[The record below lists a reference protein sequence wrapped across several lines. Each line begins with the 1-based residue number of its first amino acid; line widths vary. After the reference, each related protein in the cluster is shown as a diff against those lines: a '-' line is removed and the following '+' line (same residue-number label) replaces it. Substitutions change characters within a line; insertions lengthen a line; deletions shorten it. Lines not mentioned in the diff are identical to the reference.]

1 MAEPSSPEPQKAAP
15 RSNARIVAGSMP
27 EEILS
32 ERRWQAL
39 IIASTA
45 AVLLFSVYCLS
56 HGITVVFMHLYYF
69 PIVLLAY
76 RYRYRGFSPAA
87 LLAITYVGLVYF
99 YDAGQANII
108 TEAWYRVIVF
118 IGIAAVIA
126 YLSEQL
132 ASAQKA
138 TWEACEVRERYLT
151 LAPAIVIALDSRG
164 AITYLNEQGCNVLG
178 CKPED
183 VIGKSWSDLFVPEK
197 DRDRAKEIFR
207 QIMAGQAGPD
217 RAVDNPVL
225 TRGGAEKIFRWHN
238 SVLHDEDGTIAG
250 TLGFGEEVTGQIQ
263 AEEKIRKLQ
272 QFQESVITNA
282 NVWITVL
289 DPRGNILLWNDA
301 AEAISGYPKSDVLAT
316 ATVWK
321 RLYPD
326 KKYRGKVTGDIRR
339 IIERDNYLE
348 NFETEIQCGDSSKKA
363 IVWNTRGLKNT
374 QGMVTSYI
382 AIGRDITAQKIA
394 EEEARRS
401 SELYREFFTTSRDC
415 IFITSPQGQWIDF
428 NESALELF
436 GYGTREELAR
446 VPLAQ
451 LYRKAEDRGAFL
463 DYIEREG
470 YAKEYPVQLQR
481 RDGTVID
488 TLITTEPIRYANGS
502 VRAYVGTIRDITE
515 RRQAEQQIEE
525 SSRFLATLMD
535 TLPVPIFYK
544 DVSGKYL
551 GCNPPFEEYIGIPR
565 NELIG
570 KTAYDISPKDL
581 ADRYTAA
588 DREIFD
594 NPEPQRYETQVRFAD
609 GSRHDVIFYKAPF
622 FNTDGSVAGLIGT
635 FLDITERK
643 RVEEALKESEEK
655 FRDIFN
661 NANDAIEIH
670 AINADGLPGK
680 YIDVNDVGCRM
691 LQYTRGELLALSPL
705 DVSTDYYNRPLEEIG
720 QELRTKGSS
729 RFETYHRRKDGTIV
743 PVEINAHVVSLR
755 KKEEVIAVVRDITE
769 RKQAEEALQ
778 KASKKISMLSSI
790 TRHDIRNQ
798 LMALRT
804 YIELLKDSVKD
815 AELLEFIIMEDRIAE
830 AIGTQIE
837 FTKYYEDIGVNA
849 PKWQDIPGLILSAKS
864 QLREYEHIEVAIE
877 IPPVQVYADALIEK
891 VFYNLMENS
900 VRHGV
905 HVTRVV
911 FSFRETGDG
920 AVIIYE
926 DNGAGISPED
936 RQHLFEKGFG
946 RHTGLGLFLSRE
958 ILTIT
963 GLTIR
968 ESGEPGKGARFEI
981 AVPEGMY
988 RFPGGDKEHA

>member
-1 MAEPSSPEPQKAAP
+1 MAEPSSPQPQRAAP
-15 RSNARIVAGSMP
+15 RSNARIVAVSGP

-32 ERRWQAL
+32 ERTWQAL

-45 AVLLFSVYCLS
+45 AVLLFSAYCLS

-76 RYRYRGFSPAA
+76 RYRYRGFAPAT
-87 LLAITYVGLVYF
+87 LLAIAYVGLVYF

-108 TEAWYRVIVF
+108 TEAWYRFIVF

-138 TWEACEVRERYLT
+138 TWEACELRERYLT

-164 AITYLNEQGCNVLG
+164 AITYLNEQGCTVLG
-178 CKPED
+178 CRPEE
-183 VIGKSWSDLFVPEK
+183 VIGRSWSDLFVPEK

-207 QIMAGQAGPD
+207 QILDGQSGPD

-225 TRGGAEKIFRWHN
+225 TSSGAEKIFRWHYT
-238 SVLHDEDGTIAG
+238 VLHDEDGAIAG

-289 DPRGNILLWNDA
+289 DPWGNILLWNDA
-301 AEAISGYPKSDVLAT
+301 AEAISGYPKSEVLGA

-326 KKYRGKVTGDIRR
+326 RKYRGKVTGDIRR

-348 NFETEIQCGDSSKKA
+348 NFETEIRCGDSSKKA
-363 IVWNTRGLKNT
+363 IVWNTRGLKDT
-374 QGMVTSYI
+374 QGTVTSYI
-382 AIGRDITAQKIA
+382 AIGRDITAQKTA

-415 IFITSPQGQWIDF
+415 VFITSPQGQWIDF
-428 NESALELF
+428 NESALEMF

-446 VPLAQ
+446 VPMTQ
-451 LYRKAEDRGAFL
+451 LYHKAEDRGEFL
-463 DYIEREG
+463 DYIGTEG
-470 YAKEYPVQLQR
+470 YAKEYPMQLQR

-488 TLITTEPIRYANGS
+488 TLITTEPIRNADGS

-515 RRQAEQQIEE
+515 R
-525 SSRFLATLMD
+525 
-535 TLPVPIFYK
+535 
-544 DVSGKYL
+544 
-551 GCNPPFEEYIGIPR
+551 
-565 NELIG
+565 
-570 KTAYDISPKDL
+570 
-581 ADRYTAA
+581 
-588 DREIFD
+588 
-594 NPEPQRYETQVRFAD
+594 
-609 GSRHDVIFYKAPF
+609 
-622 FNTDGSVAGLIGT
+622 
-635 FLDITERK
+635 K
-643 RVEEALKESEEK
+643 R
-655 FRDIFN
+655 
-661 NANDAIEIH
+661 
-670 AINADGLPGK
+670 
-680 YIDVNDVGCRM
+680 
-691 LQYTRGELLALSPL
+691 
-705 DVSTDYYNRPLEEIG
+705 
-720 QELRTKGSS
+720 
-729 RFETYHRRKDGTIV
+729 
-743 PVEINAHVVSLR
+743 
-755 KKEEVIAVVRDITE
+755 
-769 RKQAEEALQ
+769 AEEALL

-804 YIELLKDSVKD
+804 YIELLKESVKD
-815 AELLEFIIMEDRIAE
+815 AELLGFITMEDSIAE
-830 AIGTQIE
+830 AISTQIE

-849 PKWQDIPGLILSAKS
+849 PKWQDIPELILSAKS
-864 QLREYEHIEVAIE
+864 QLREYEHIDVGIEV
-877 IPPVQVYADALIEK
+877 PPVQVYADALIEK
-891 VFYNLMENS
+891 VFYNILENS

-905 HVTRVV
+905 HVTRVF

-920 AVIIYE
+920 ALIIYG

-936 RQHLFEKGFG
+936 KPHLFEKGYG

-958 ILTIT
+958 ILAIT

-968 ESGEPGKGARFEI
+968 ENGDPGKGVRFEI
-981 AVPEGMY
+981 AVPKEAY
-988 RFPGGDKEHA
+988 RYPGGAEGPA